1 MLRALWFLLKV
12 GLLAAAAVWV
22 ANRPGTIDI
31 SWQGYDVHAD
41 AAVAFLA
48 AMLGAV
54 ILLLIYRA
62 VTGLFAM
69 PKIWQ
74 RYRAH
79 IRQQKG
85 LKSLTLGL
93 TAVAAGD
100 ARLAGYHA
108 HRTRALLPGDAGL
121 SVLLE
126 GQAARLKGDDESA
139 RSAFEA
145 LLSNKDTAF
154 LGLRGLMQDALA
166 RGREA
171 DAAAL
176 TARAMKLYPRH
187 PFVLRMVYDVELR
200 QGHWNEAQKF
210 LKRVE
215 RLHAMEPA
223 AILADR
229 IALLLQQA
237 EEAPVRESLPLL
249 KKAWRADHA
258 SVPAAVRLARHYL
271 DEGKRSNAVSV
282 LEKTWALNPHP
293 ALLPLWKDAAPLMK
307 GDSAQRLRWYEKLI
321 ALQPTSIDAHM
332 ATASAA
338 MDEQLW
344 GVARQHLD
352 TAGSIGA
359 VPARFYHMRARLAQA
374 QHRPDE
380 AALMLRRAAD
390 APPEK
395 TWICRET
402 GNIYET
408 WSPVAAPHGSFNTI
422 AWDYPQP
429 FRAAIGSS
437 DPTDLLIAAPGARP

>member
-1 MLRALWFLLKV
+1 MLR
-12 GLLAAAAVWV
+12 
-22 ANRPGTIDI
+22 
-31 SWQGYDVHAD
+31 
-41 AAVAFLA
+41 
-48 AMLGAV
+48 
-54 ILLLIYRA
+54 
-62 VTGLFAM
+62 
-69 PKIWQ
+69 
-74 RYRAH
+74 
-79 IRQQKG
+79 
-85 LKSLTLGL
+85 
-93 TAVAAGD
+93 
-100 ARLAGYHA
+100 
-108 HRTRALLPGDAGL
+108 
-121 SVLLE
+121 
-126 GQAARLKGDDESA
+126 
-139 RSAFEA
+139 
-145 LLSNKDTAF
+145 
-154 LGLRGLMQDALA
+154 
-166 RGREA
+166 
-171 DAAAL
+171 
-176 TARAMKLYPRH
+176 
-187 PFVLRMVYDVELR
+187 
-200 QGHWNEAQKF
+200 
-210 LKRVE
+210 
-215 RLHAMEPA
+215 
-223 AILADR
+223 DR
-229 IALLLQQA
+229 IGLLLQHA
-237 EEAPVRESLPLL
+237 ARAPVRESLPLL

-258 SVPAAVRLARHYL
+258 SVADAVRLARHYL
-271 DEGKRSNAVSV
+271 DEGKIRNAVSV

-352 TAGSIGA
+352 TAGSISA